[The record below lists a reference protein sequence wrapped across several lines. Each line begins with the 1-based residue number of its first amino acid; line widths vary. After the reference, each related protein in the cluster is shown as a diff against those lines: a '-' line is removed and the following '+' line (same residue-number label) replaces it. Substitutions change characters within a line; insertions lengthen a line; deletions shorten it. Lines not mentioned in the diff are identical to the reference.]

1 MPFYKRGFLYLIRKC
16 GKSILLLLIFLFVNS
31 MILSTN
37 MILHATESTEAAMRE
52 KAGAKVVCE
61 ISDTTYPITDKEADT
76 IKDLAGVT
84 SINRMGRQSAYLTD
98 FSPVTAST
106 SAEPDN
112 LKVSLLSYDDMDT
125 DSPFADQSYRLTD
138 GELIRPETK
147 YSAVINAQFAE
158 ANGLQIGD
166 TLSFESESGKTVT
179 VKVIGEYLTGNE
191 SQQENTT
198 LAVYR
203 MENQIYIDN
212 TAYVEL
218 FDGSGFYKVSAYT
231 GQPELLDTLAE
242 SIQGVLRDKA
252 DVTTSDAL
260 YQQMKAPLT
269 QITRVVSLMRLL
281 TFFTGTVI
289 VSLLLCMWMRSRQK
303 EMAVFIS
310 MGEQKI
316 IIFLQALLE
325 AAVVFLI
332 ALIGSCGL
340 GSLASGWL
348 QDLLLSSVETSVS
361 LQVSLQF
368 TDIALLLGIGSG
380 VVVIAVLLSLL
391 PVIRA
396 NPKDI
401 LSRMEG

>member
-1 MPFYKRGFLYLIRKC
+1 MPFYKRGFLYLIRKR
-16 GKSILLLLIFLFVNS
+16 GKSVLLLFIFLFVNS

-37 MILHATESTEAAMRE
+37 MILHATESTEAAMQE

-61 ISDTTYPITDKEADT
+61 ISDTAYLITDKEAKT
-76 IKDLAGVT
+76 IKNLSGVT

-98 FSPVTAST
+98 FAPVTANTST
-106 SAEPDN
+106 KPDN
-112 LKVSLLSYDDMDT
+112 LKVSLLSYDDMNA

-138 GELIRPETK
+138 GELITPETQNG
-147 YSAVINAQFAE
+147 AVINAQFAD

-166 TLSFESESGKTVT
+166 TLSFDAENGKNVT
-179 VKVIGEYLTGNE
+179 VKVVGEYLTGNE

-198 LAVYR
+198 LSVYR

-212 TAYVEL
+212 TAYLEL

-242 SIQGVLRDKA
+242 NIQGVLQDKA
-252 DVTTSDAL
+252 DITTSDVL

-269 QITRVVSLMRLL
+269 QITRVVSLMRVL

-303 EMAVFIS
+303 EMAVFVS
-310 MGEQKI
+310 MGEQKTT
-316 IIFLQALLE
+316 IFLQALLE
-325 AAVVFLI
+325 AAAVFFVG
-332 ALIGSCGL
+332 LIGSCGL
-340 GSLASGWL
+340 GLLASSWL
-348 QDLLLSSVETSVS
+348 QDLLLSSVEESVS

-380 VVVIAVLLSLL
+380 VVVIAVGLSLL
-391 PVIRA
+391 PVIRS

>member
-1 MPFYKRGFLYLIRKC
+1 MPFYKRGFLYLIRKR
-16 GKSILLLLIFLFVNS
+16 GKSVLLLLIFLFVNS

-37 MILHATESTEAAMRE
+37 MILHATESTEANMRE
-52 KAGAKVVCE
+52 KAGAKVVFE
-61 ISDTTYPITDKEADT
+61 ISETVYPITDKEAET
-76 IKDLAGVT
+76 IRNIAEVT

-98 FSPVTAST
+98 LAPVTAST
-106 SAEPDN
+106 STESSN

-138 GELIRPETK
+138 GELVKPETE
-147 YSAVINAQFAE
+147 YGAVINEVFAD

-166 TLSFESESGKTVT
+166 TFSFESENGKTVT
-179 VKVIGEYLTGNE
+179 VEVIGEYLTGNE

-212 TAYVEL
+212 TAYLEL

-231 GQPELLDTLAE
+231 GQPETLDPLAE
-242 SIQGVLRDKA
+242 KIQGILQNKVDIA
-252 DVTTSDAL
+252 TSDSL

-303 EMAVFIS
+303 ELAVFIS
-310 MGEQKI
+310 MGEQKTT
-316 IIFLQALLE
+316 IFSQALLE
-325 AAVVFLI
+325 AVAVFLL
-332 ALIGSCGL
+332 ALLGSCSL
-340 GSLASGWL
+340 GSLVANWL
-348 QDLLLSSVETSVS
+348 QDLLLSSVEAGVS
-361 LQVSLQF
+361 LQVSVKF
-368 TDIALLLGIGSG
+368 SDIALLFGIGSG
-380 VVVIAVLLSLL
+380 VVVIAVLFSLL

>member
-1 MPFYKRGFLYLIRKC
+1 M
-16 GKSILLLLIFLFVNS
+16 
-31 MILSTN
+31 
-37 MILHATESTEAAMRE
+37 
-52 KAGAKVVCE
+52 
-61 ISDTTYPITDKEADT
+61 
-76 IKDLAGVT
+76 
-84 SINRMGRQSAYLTD
+84 
-98 FSPVTAST
+98 
-106 SAEPDN
+106 
-112 LKVSLLSYDDMDT
+112 
-125 DSPFADQSYRLTD
+125 
-138 GELIRPETK
+138 
-147 YSAVINAQFAE
+147 
-158 ANGLQIGD
+158 QIGD
-166 TLSFESESGKTVT
+166 TLSFEAENGKTVT
-179 VKVIGEYLTGNE
+179 VEVIGEYLTGNE
-191 SQQENTT
+191 SQHETTT

-242 SIQGVLRDKA
+242 SIQGVLQDKA

-325 AAVVFLI
+325 AAAVFLI

-340 GSLASGWL
+340 GSLASSWL
-348 QDLLLSSVETSVS
+348 QDLLLSSVETDVS

-391 PVIRA
+391 PVIQA

>member
-1 MPFYKRGFLYLIRKC
+1 MPFYKRGFLYLMRKR
-16 GKSILLLLIFLFVNS
+16 GKSVLLLLVFLFVNS

-37 MILHATESTEAAMRE
+37 MILHATENTEAAMQE
-52 KAGAKVVCE
+52 KAGAKVVYTR
-61 ISDTTYPITDKEADT
+61 SRVANPITEKEAEN

-84 SINRMGRQSAYLTD
+84 SINRMGQQSVYLTD
-98 FSPVTAST
+98 LVPVTAST
-106 SAEPDN
+106 STEADN
-112 LKVSLLSYDDMDT
+112 QKVNLLSFDDMDT

-138 GELIRPETK
+138 GELVKPETE
-147 YSAVINAQFAE
+147 YGAVVNAQFAD

-166 TLSFESESGKTVT
+166 ALSFETENGKTVT
-179 VKVIGEYLTGNE
+179 VEVIGEYLTGNE
-191 SQQENTT
+191 SQQENNT

-212 TAYVEL
+212 TAYLEL
-218 FDGSGFYKVSAYT
+218 FNGRGFYKVSAYT
-231 GQPELLDTLAE
+231 GQPKLLDPLAE
-242 SIQGVLRDKA
+242 SIQGILQDKA
-252 DVTTSDAL
+252 DVTTSDTL

-281 TFFTGTVI
+281 TFFAGAVI

-303 EMAVFIS
+303 EMAVFLS
-310 MGEQKI
+310 MGEQKA

-325 AAVVFLI
+325 AAAVFLA
-332 ALIGSCGL
+332 ALMCSCGL
-340 GSLASGWL
+340 GSLAAGRL
-348 QDLLLSSVETSVS
+348 TDLLLSAVETDAS

-368 TDIALLLGIGSG
+368 TDVALLLGMGSG

-391 PVIRA
+391 PVIRS

>member
-1 MPFYKRGFLYLIRKC
+1 MPFYKRGFLYLMRKR
-16 GKSILLLLIFLFVNS
+16 GKSVLLLLIFLFVNS

-37 MILHATESTEAAMRE
+37 MILHATESTEAAMQE

-61 ISDTTYPITDKEADT
+61 ISDTANPITDKEAEM
-76 IKDLAGVT
+76 IKNLAEVT
-84 SINRMGRQSAYLTD
+84 SINRMGQQSAYLTD
-98 FSPVTAST
+98 LAPVTASAST
-106 SAEPDN
+106 EPDN
-112 LKVSLLSYDDMDT
+112 LKVSLLSFDDMDT

-138 GELIRPETK
+138 GELVKPETK
-147 YSAVINAQFAE
+147 YGVVINAGFAE
-158 ANGLQIGD
+158 YNGLQIGD
-166 TLSFESESGKTVT
+166 TLSFETENGKAVT
-179 VKVIGEYLTGNE
+179 VEVIGEYLTGNE
-191 SQQENTT
+191 SQQENNT

-212 TAYVEL
+212 TAYLEL

-231 GQPELLDTLAE
+231 GQPELLDPLAE
-242 SIQGVLRDKA
+242 SIQGILQDKA
-252 DVTTSDAL
+252 DITTSDAL

-281 TFFTGTVI
+281 TFFAGTVI

-310 MGEQKI
+310 LGEQKAT
-316 IIFLQALLE
+316 IFLQALLE
-325 AAVVFLI
+325 AAAVFLI
-332 ALIGSCGL
+332 ALLCSCGL
-340 GSLASGWL
+340 GSLAAGSL
-348 QDLLLSSVETSVS
+348 TELLLSSVETGVS

>member
-1 MPFYKRGFLYLIRKC
+1 MPFYKRGFLYLIRKR

-380 VVVIAVLLSLL
+380 VVVIAVLLSVL

>member
-1 MPFYKRGFLYLIRKC
+1 MPFYKRGFLYLIRKR

-158 ANGLQIGD
+158 ANGWQIGD

-231 GQPELLDTLAE
+231 RQPELLDTLAE
-242 SIQGVLRDKA
+242 SIQGVLQDKA

>member
-1 MPFYKRGFLYLIRKC
+1 MPFYKRGFLYLIRKR

-179 VKVIGEYLTGNE
+179 VEVIGEYLTGNE

-231 GQPELLDTLAE
+231 GQPELSDTLAE

-340 GSLASGWL
+340 GSLALGWL

>member
-1 MPFYKRGFLYLIRKC
+1 MPFYKRGFLYLIRKR
-16 GKSILLLLIFLFVNS
+16 GKSVLLLLIFLFVNS

-37 MILHATESTEAAMRE
+37 MILHATESTEANMRE

-61 ISDTTYPITDKEADT
+61 ISETAYPITDKEAET
-76 IKDLAGVT
+76 IRNIAEVT

-98 FSPVTAST
+98 LAPVTAST
-106 SAEPDN
+106 STESSN

-138 GELIRPETK
+138 GELVKPETE
-147 YSAVINAQFAE
+147 YGAVINEVFAD

-166 TLSFESESGKTVT
+166 TFSFESENGKTVT
-179 VKVIGEYLTGNE
+179 VEVIGEYLTGNE

-198 LAVYR
+198 IAVYR

-212 TAYVEL
+212 TAYLEL
-218 FDGSGFYKVSAYT
+218 FDGSGFYKVLAYT
-231 GQPELLDTLAE
+231 GQPETLDPLAE
-242 SIQGVLRDKA
+242 KIQGILQNKVDIA
-252 DVTTSDAL
+252 TSDSL

-303 EMAVFIS
+303 ELAVFIS
-310 MGEQKI
+310 MGEQKTT
-316 IIFLQALLE
+316 IFSQALLE
-325 AAVVFLI
+325 AVAVFLL
-332 ALIGSCGL
+332 ALLGSCGL
-340 GSLASGWL
+340 GSLVANWL
-348 QDLLLSSVETSVS
+348 QDLLLSSVEAGVS
-361 LQVSLQF
+361 LQVSVKF
-368 TDIALLLGIGSG
+368 SDIALLFGIGSG
-380 VVVIAVLLSLL
+380 VVVIAVLFSLL

>member
-1 MPFYKRGFLYLIRKC
+1 MPFYKRGFLYLIRKRA
-16 GKSILLLLIFLFVNS
+16 KSVLLLLIFLFVNS

-52 KAGAKVVCE
+52 KAGAKVACE
-61 ISDTTYPITDKEADT
+61 ILDTAYPITDKEADT

-98 FSPVTAST
+98 LTPVTANTST
-106 SAEPDN
+106 EPDN
-112 LKVSLLSYDDMDT
+112 LKISLLSYDDMDT

-147 YSAVINAQFAE
+147 YGAVINAQFAE

-166 TLSFESESGKTVT
+166 TLSFEAENGKTVT
-179 VKVIGEYLTGNE
+179 VEVIGEYLTGNE
-191 SQQENTT
+191 SQQETTT

-242 SIQGVLRDKA
+242 SIQGVLQDKA

-325 AAVVFLI
+325 AAAVFLI

-340 GSLASGWL
+340 GSLASSWL
-348 QDLLLSSVETSVS
+348 QDLLLSSVETDVS

-380 VVVIAVLLSLL
+380 VVVIAVLLSVL

>member
-1 MPFYKRGFLYLIRKC
+1 MPFYKRGFLYLIRKR
-16 GKSILLLLIFLFVNS
+16 GKSVLLLLIFLFVNS

-37 MILHATESTEAAMRE
+37 MILHATENTEAAMRE

-61 ISDTTYPITDKEADT
+61 ISHTAYPITDKEAET
-76 IKDLAGVT
+76 IKNLAEVT

-98 FSPVTAST
+98 LAPVTASIST
-106 SAEPDN
+106 EPDN

-138 GELIRPETK
+138 GELVKPETE
-147 YSAVINAQFAE
+147 YGAVINAQFAN

-166 TLSFESESGKTVT
+166 TLSLEAENGKTVT
-179 VKVIGEYLTGNE
+179 VEVIGEYLTGSE
-191 SQQENTT
+191 SQQETTT

-231 GQPELLDTLAE
+231 GQPELIDTLAE
-242 SIQGVLRDKA
+242 SIQGVLQDKA

-310 MGEQKI
+310 MGEQKT

-340 GSLASGWL
+340 GSPASSWL
-348 QDLLLSSVETSVS
+348 QDLLLSSVETGVS

-368 TDIALLLGIGSG
+368 TDIALLLGIGGG
-380 VVVIAVLLSLL
+380 VTVIAVLLSLL

>member
-1 MPFYKRGFLYLIRKC
+1 MPFYKRGFLYLMRKR
-16 GKSILLLLIFLFVNS
+16 GKSVLLLLIFLFVNS

-37 MILHATESTEAAMRE
+37 MILHATESTEAAMQE

-61 ISDTTYPITDKEADT
+61 ISDTANPITDKEAEM
-76 IKDLAGVT
+76 IKNLAEVT
-84 SINRMGRQSAYLTD
+84 SINRMGQQSAYLTD
-98 FSPVTAST
+98 LAPVTASAST
-106 SAEPDN
+106 EPDN
-112 LKVSLLSYDDMDT
+112 LKVSLLSFDDMDT

-138 GELIRPETK
+138 GELVKPETK
-147 YSAVINAQFAE
+147 YGAVINAGFAE
-158 ANGLQIGD
+158 YNGLQIGD
-166 TLSFESESGKTVT
+166 TLSFETENGKAVT
-179 VKVIGEYLTGNE
+179 VEVIGEYLTGNE
-191 SQQENTT
+191 SQQENNT

-212 TAYVEL
+212 TAYLEL

-231 GQPELLDTLAE
+231 GQPELLDPLAE
-242 SIQGVLRDKA
+242 SIQGILQDKA
-252 DVTTSDAL
+252 DITTSDA
-260 YQQMKAPLT
+260 
-269 QITRVVSLMRLL
+269 LMRLL
-281 TFFTGTVI
+281 TFFAGTVI

-310 MGEQKI
+310 LGEQKAT
-316 IIFLQALLE
+316 IFLQALLE
-325 AAVVFLI
+325 AAAVFLI
-332 ALIGSCGL
+332 ALLCSCGL
-340 GSLASGWL
+340 GSLAAGSL
-348 QDLLLSSVETSVS
+348 TELLLSSVETGVS

>member
-1 MPFYKRGFLYLIRKC
+1 MPFYKRGFLYLIRKR

-112 LKVSLLSYDDMDT
+112 LKISLLSYDDMDT

-147 YSAVINAQFAE
+147 YGAVINAQFAE

-166 TLSFESESGKTVT
+166 TLSFEAESGKTVT

-191 SQQENTT
+191 SQQDNTT

-218 FDGSGFYKVSAYT
+218 FGGSGFYKVSAYT
-231 GQPELLDTLAE
+231 GQPALLDTLAE
-242 SIQGVLRDKA
+242 SIQGVLQDKA

-325 AAVVFLI
+325 AAAVFLI